1 MYVNCFHV
9 LIITNIIGTKWILKN
24 KLDENVTIIR
34 NKARLLTQGYTPIEG
49 IDFYE
54 IFTP

>member
-1 MYVNCFHV
+1 
-9 LIITNIIGTKWILKN
+9 LKN

-34 NKARLLTQGYTPIEG
+34 NKARLLTQGYTPIER

-54 IFTP
+54 IFTPVAHLEFVRILLAIT